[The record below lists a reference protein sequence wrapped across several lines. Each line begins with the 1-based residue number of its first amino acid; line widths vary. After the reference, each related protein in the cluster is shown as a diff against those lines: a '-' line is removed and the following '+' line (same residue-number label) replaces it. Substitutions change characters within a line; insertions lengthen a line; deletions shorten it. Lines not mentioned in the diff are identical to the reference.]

1 MHVSDGLPEK
11 AIAIYAGHPCYNYN
25 EYTLV
30 EKRATTKQVTRINNQ
45 YHLADG
51 A

>member
-1 MHVSDGLPEK
+1 MGCGK

-30 EKRATTKQVTRINNQ
+30 EKRHGPNNTKWRILKNYQ
-45 YHLADG
+45 TVKPSA
-51 A
+51 AI